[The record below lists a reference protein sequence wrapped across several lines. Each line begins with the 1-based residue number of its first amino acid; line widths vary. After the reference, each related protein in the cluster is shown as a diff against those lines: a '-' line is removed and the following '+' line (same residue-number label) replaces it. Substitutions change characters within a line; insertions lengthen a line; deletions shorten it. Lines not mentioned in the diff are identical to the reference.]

1 MAADV
6 TPADELQL
14 HAAQACE
21 MGDLLGVGVIAVNRD
36 LKITC
41 CNKWIERSSGRTAA
55 ELVGM
60 QLQLAFPEL
69 RTFAIAAFERAVQ
82 GSAVLLSHGLHRHLF
97 SFAPPSGLE
106 RFANMQQSA
115 RLVPMTDGALALIE
129 DVTERVAREEEMRDA
144 FSRADAANRAK
155 ANFLASMSHELRTP
169 IGAIAGYADLIGDGL
184 FGPVTT
190 TQVQHLAR
198 IKSVAGHL
206 LRIVEEILVFA
217 RVEAGRE
224 EVNLSAADANELASS
239 AAESVE
245 PQAIQKGLELRV
257 SLGSVPIEMWT
268 DQVKTRQ
275 ILINLLGNAVKFT
288 PSGAVT
294 FSVMPLDESGRIAFL
309 VEDTGPGIPL
319 HEMERI
325 FEPFTQVDSTLSRS
339 HEGTGLGLSVSRK
352 LARLLGGDLTV
363 ASEPGAGSRFMVT
376 LPLISG
382 GASKRKLSAAQVA
395 AEV

>member
-1 MAADV
+1 MTDADGR
-6 TPADELQL
+6 EL

-21 MGDLLGVGVIAVNRD
+21 IGDLMNVGVLAVDRG
-36 LKITC
+36 LRITC
-41 CNKWIERSSGRTAA
+41 CNKWIERASGRLAS
-55 ELVGM
+55 ELVG
-60 QLQLAFPEL
+60 QHVQLAFPEL
-69 RTFAIAAFERAVQ
+69 RTFAITAFERATT
-82 GSAVLLSHGLHRHLF
+82 GSPVVLSHGLHRHLLN
-97 SFAPPSGLE
+97 FAPPSGLE

-115 RLVPMTDGALALIE
+115 RLVPMADGALALIE
-129 DVTERVAREEEMRDA
+129 DVSERVAREEEMRDA

-169 IGAIAGYADLIGDGL
+169 IGAIAGYADLIGEGL
-184 FGPVTT
+184 FGAVTPA
-190 TQVQHLAR
+190 QVQHLAR

-224 EVNLSAADANELASS
+224 DVHLSAADACELAAS
-239 AAESVE
+239 AAEAVE
-245 PQAIQKGLELRV
+245 PQAMQKGLRLEV
-257 SLGSVPIEMWT
+257 SLASAPVEMWT
-268 DQVKTRQ
+268 DQVKVRQ

-288 PSGAVT
+288 QKGHVRFAVLP
-294 FSVMPLDESGRIAFL
+294 MEESGRVSFV

-319 HEMERI
+319 HELERI

-352 LARLLGGDLTV
+352 LTRLLGGDLTV
-363 ASEPGAGSRFMVT
+363 TSEGQGSQFRVT

-382 GASKRKLSAAQVA
+382 NVGPRALGAAATADVA
-395 AEV
+395 RV